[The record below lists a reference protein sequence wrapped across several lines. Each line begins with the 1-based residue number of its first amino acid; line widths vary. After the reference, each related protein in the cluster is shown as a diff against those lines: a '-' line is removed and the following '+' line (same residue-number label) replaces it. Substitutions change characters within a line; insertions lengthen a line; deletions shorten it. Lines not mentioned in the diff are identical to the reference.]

1 MIEACSFGS
10 MVIDGR
16 KFSSDLVIYPDGRV
30 VDNWWRERGHRFS
43 INDIA
48 LIIES
53 EPDVI
58 VAGTGVYGLMK
69 PRTGLAELLSQKGI
83 EFLSAPNK
91 KAIKLYNEQ
100 LSKKRTGGCFHLF
113 C

>member
-1 MIEACSFGS
+1 

-30 VDNWWRERGHRFS
+30 VDNWRRERGHRFS

-48 LIIES
+48 LLIES
-53 EPDVI
+53 EPEVI

-69 PRTGLAELLSQKGI
+69 PRTGLAEFLSQKGI
-83 EFLSAPNK
+83 EFLSASNQ

-100 LSKKRTGGCFHLF
+100 LNKKKRTGGCFHLF